1 MDGPR
6 FPFESIGHFTDT
18 GLSQINAYQR
28 NLLSLPDAQM
38 ENALIELFAD
48 GPNAHLSAD
57 DLAAELAATAP
68 PHVLP
73 PVVDFGMFQ
82 AAQQQPLLRAESSS
96 LPERS
101 RPVSAA
107 RPASRPESKLA
118 KPLLHTQG
126 SVLRLYRLTSSCG
139 GTDTQTRPQQRVDS

>member
-38 ENALIELFAD
+38 ESALIELFAD
-48 GPNAHLSAD
+48 GPHAHISAD
-57 DLAAELAATAP
+57 ELAAELAATAP
-68 PHVLP
+68 PHILP

-101 RPVSAA
+101 RHVSAA
-107 RPASRPESKLA
+107 RPSSQRPESKLA

-126 SVLRLYRLTSSCG
+126 VLRLYRLTSSCG
-139 GTDTQTRPQQRVDS
+139 GTATRARAQHRIDS